1 MASVAGSAVNIALPA
16 IQHTLHASVA
26 LAQWIVNVYLLPL
39 SAM

>member
-1 MASVAGSAVNIALPA
+1 MALVAGSAVNIALPA